1 MQVLHISDIGFARI
15 FATSFKNLPEILSIP
30 AAFEISIHYKISKTF
45 FSVVKVNEWALQ
57 WKMSF
62 NTEPSKQTQEVIF
75 SWKSK
80 RATHPPLIFS
90 NSNVSQSFSQKH
102 LGVI

>member
-15 FATSFKNLPEILSIP
+15 FAISFKNLPEILLIP

-62 NTEPSKQTQEVIF
+62 NTEPSKQAQEVIF
-75 SWKSK
+75 SSKSK